1 MVISCIYV
9 LLSPQKKTAEMY
21 TEIKRAAVL
30 ASDSDIHRYSA
41 FKANF
46 IEHYFR
52 LALMDSE

>member
-1 MVISCIYV
+1 
-9 LLSPQKKTAEMY
+9 MY

-41 FKANF
+41 FKAKF